1 MVEEPYLL
9 HESQAFCMMPWV
21 HLHVDTRG
29 QAQACCV
36 ANVRYGNV
44 NEQPISEIWQ
54 GQPIRE
60 FRQKLI
66 EDEKDA
72 RCQVCYAREA
82 AGAVSMRQEVNRDF
96 AHHFD
101 SVLTTQANGNAPEA
115 KPVYWD
121 IRFSN
126 LCNFRCRT
134 CWHGASSRW
143 FEEARELGNAA
154 GAEAVIQAAQ
164 DPEKFMRQLE
174 LLLPEVEEIYFAG
187 GEPLLMAEHF
197 ALLQA
202 LLKLGRREVRLRY
215 NTNFSRLAPIVIGDG
230 GHDVLTLWRQFES
243 VVVGA
248 SLDAMGEKG
257 EYLRKEQRW
266 DRLEKN
272 RQRLL
277 EECPEV
283 RFEVQPTVSVFN
295 VLHLPDFHRDWVEK
309 GWLTVD
315 GMVPNLLERPDYYNI
330 KVLPRAMKAKVQAR
344 FAMHVGWMGEMEA
357 SPASIQR
364 FTAIVDFM
372 NASEW
377 QSKLPKF
384 HIATEKLDRMRDENW
399 EKVFPELD
407 I

>member
-1 MVEEPYLL
+1 MAYNSDLL
-9 HESQAFCMMPWV
+9 SNSKAFCMMPWV

-36 ANVRYGNV
+36 GNIPFGNI
-44 NEQPISEIWQ
+44 NEQSISEIWQ

-60 FRQKLI
+60 FRWKMMK
-66 EDEKDA
+66 DEQDS
-72 RCQVCYAREA
+72 RCRVCYAREA
-82 AGAVSMRQEVNRDF
+82 AGAVSMREEVNRDY
-96 AHHFD
+96 AHRFD
-101 SVLTTQANGNAPEA
+101 TVMTTWTDGTAPMA

-143 FEEARELGNAA
+143 FEEAKVLGNAA
-154 GAEAVIQAAQ
+154 GPEAVIQAAKE
-164 DPEKFMRQLE
+164 PKKLMRQLE
-174 LLLPEVEEIYFAG
+174 LMLPQVEEIYFAG

-215 NTNFSRLAPIVIGDG
+215 NTNFSRLNFG
-230 GHDVLTLWRQFES
+230 GNDLLAMWREFEN

-248 SLDAMGEKG
+248 SLDAMGKRG
-257 EYLRKEQRW
+257 EFLRKEQRW
-266 DRLEKN
+266 EVVEAN

-277 EECPEV
+277 EECPKV

-295 VLHLPDFHRDWVEK
+295 VLHLLDFHREWVEK
-309 GWLTVD
+309 GWLDLD

-330 KVLPRAMKAKVQAR
+330 KVLPRAVKEKVQAR
-344 FAMHVGWMGEMEA
+344 FAMHGDWMKGEGA
-357 SPASIQR
+357 SAATVERFQSI
-364 FTAIVDFM
+364 IDFM
-372 NASEW
+372 NAAEW

-384 HIATEKLDRMRDENW
+384 HAASEKLDEMRGENW
-399 EKVFPELD
+399 REIFPELD